1 MEINAG
7 RNSAI
12 DVIVKSII
20 NKEENGKKKRPSFST
35 IFDKLNSKKID
46 TKKPLNNLLTQDQM
60 FRYYIN
66 DTEPLL
72 KVSNDGFLQN
82 LDLFGGSDIK
92 AQYDMVEGQISL
104 GSDTRGKKTLPEGFN
119 DPEILPKKIKNQIE
133 PKFEP
138 KFEDPE
144 LLEEKEE
151 DEEIKE
157 EEEDEEIKEEEEAG
171 VDIVNQQLLDGTP
184 FKLFDFPAYEAGNNF
199 LRIEPKRDEFEDALE
214 RKDFLQIYGEQPK
227 LEDLLAASGNY
238 LSQIQPMQ
246 IDPFLTIPAKK
257 QIEPK
262 IEEEAGM
269 DISQEEDDDIISD
282 ILQSPTEITEKE
294 DFILLQP
301 TQPKGQLK
309 KFDDEW
315 INFKKR
321 VNDFREKNGIQN
333 KYRPNIEKWLNE

>member
-1 MEINAG
+1 MNINAG
-7 RNSAI
+7 RNSAV
-12 DVIVKSII
+12 DVIVQSIM

-46 TKKPLNNLLTQDQM
+46 SKKPLNNLLTQEQM

-72 KVSNDGFLQN
+72 KVSNDSFLQN

-104 GSDTRGKKTLPEGFN
+104 GVDNRGKKTIPEGFN
-119 DPEILPKKIKNQIE
+119 DPEIMPKKIKNEIE
-133 PKFEP
+133 PKINEGQL
-138 KFEDPE
+138 DPE
-144 LLEEKEE
+144 LLEEEEDEEEKE

-157 EEEDEEIKEEEEAG
+157 DEEAG
-171 VDIVNQQLLDGTP
+171 VDINRQFKLLDGTP

-227 LEDLLAASGNY
+227 LEDLLQASGNY
-238 LSQIQPMQ
+238 LSQIQPNQ
-246 IDPFLTIPAKK
+246 FDPFLNIPTKK
-257 QIEPK
+257 QQIEPK
-262 IEEEAGM
+262 EEEEAGM
-269 DISQEEDDDIISD
+269 DIVSD
-282 ILQSPTEITEKE
+282 VLGNENENTEIE
-294 DFILLQP
+294 DFIKLEP
-301 TQPKGQLK
+301 EQPKGQLK
-309 KFDDEW
+309 KFDEEW

-321 VNDFREKNGIQN
+321 VNDARNKGSTK
-333 KYRPNIEKWLNE
+333 KYRANIEKWLNE

>member
-1 MEINAG
+1 MNINAG
-7 RNSAI
+7 RNSAV
-12 DVIVKSII
+12 DVIVQSIM

-46 TKKPLNNLLTQDQM
+46 SKKPLNNLLTQEQM

-72 KVSNDGFLQN
+72 KVSNDSFLQN

-104 GSDTRGKKTLPEGFN
+104 GVDNRGKKTIPEGFN
-119 DPEILPKKIKNQIE
+119 DPEIMPKKIKNEIE
-133 PKFEP
+133 PKINEGQL
-138 KFEDPE
+138 DPE
-144 LLEEKEE
+144 LLEEEEDEEEKE

-157 EEEDEEIKEEEEAG
+157 DEEAG
-171 VDIVNQQLLDGTP
+171 VDINRQFKLLDGTP

-227 LEDLLAASGNY
+227 LEDLLQASGNY
-238 LSQIQPMQ
+238 LSQIQPNQ
-246 IDPFLTIPAKK
+246 FDPFLNIPTKK
-257 QIEPK
+257 QQIEPK
-262 IEEEAGM
+262 EEEEAGM
-269 DISQEEDDDIISD
+269 DIVSD
-282 ILQSPTEITEKE
+282 VLGNENENTEIE
-294 DFILLQP
+294 DFIKLEP
-301 TQPKGQLK
+301 EQPKGQLR
-309 KFDDEW
+309 KFDEEW

-321 VNDFREKNGIQN
+321 VNDARDKGSTK
-333 KYRPNIEKWLNE
+333 KYRANIEKWLNE

>member
-1 MEINAG
+1 MNINAG
-7 RNSAI
+7 RNSAV
-12 DVIVKSII
+12 DVIVQSIM

-104 GSDTRGKKTLPEGFN
+104 GGDTRGKKTIPEGFN
-119 DPEILPKKIKNQIE
+119 DPELIPKKIKNEIE
-133 PKFEP
+133 PKINEGQL
-138 KFEDPE
+138 DPE

-151 DEEIKE
+151 EKE
-157 EEEDEEIKEEEEAG
+157 EEEDEEIKEEEEEAG
-171 VDIVNQQLLDGTP
+171 VDIVNQQLLDGTQ
-184 FKLFDFPAYEAGNNF
+184 FKLFDFPGYEAGNNF

-227 LEDLLAASGNY
+227 LEDLLQASGNY

-246 IDPFLTIPAKK
+246 INPFLTIPSKK

-262 IEEEAGM
+262 IQEEAGM
-269 DISQEEDDDIISD
+269 DIPEEEDDIISD
-282 ILQSPTEITEKE
+282 ILQSPQEFSEKE
-294 DFILLQP
+294 DFMELQP
-301 TQPKGQLK
+301 SQPKGQLK

-321 VNDFREKNGIQN
+321 VIEARN
-333 KYRPNIEKWLNE
+333 KGLTKTYRPNIEKWLNE

>member
-12 DVIVKSII
+12 DVIVQSII

-46 TKKPLNNLLTQDQM
+46 TKKPLNNLLTQEQM

-92 AQYDMVEGQISL
+92 AQYDMIEGQVSL
-104 GSDTRGKKTLPEGFN
+104 GGDIKGKKTIPEGFN
-119 DPEILPKKIKNQIE
+119 DPEIVAKKIKNEIVPKIE
-133 PKFEP
+133 EP
-138 KFEDPE
+138 EKI
-144 LLEEKEE
+144 EEEE
-151 DEEIKE
+151 EEIKE
-157 EEEDEEIKEEEEAG
+157 EEEEIKEEEEAG
-171 VDIVNQQLLDGTP
+171 MDINQQ
-184 FKLFDFPAYEAGNNF
+184 FKLFDFPGYEAGNNL
-199 LRIEPKRDEFEDALE
+199 LRFEPKKDEFEDALE

-227 LEDLLAASGNY
+227 LEELLQASGNY

-262 IEEEAGM
+262 IEEEAG
-269 DISQEEDDDIISD
+269 INIPEEEDDEEDIVKS
-282 ILQSPTEITEKE
+282 ILGEEQIYKNGEIELIPEKSSPPTGPKKGKNEKKRN
-294 DFILLQP
+294 
-301 TQPKGQLK
+301 PKGSK
-309 KFDDEW
+309 E
-315 INFKKR
+315 
-321 VNDFREKNGIQN
+321 
-333 KYRPNIEKWLNE
+333 